1 MKLKTTLYPNI
12 QFLRAIS
19 VLLVFFYHLKLDY
32 FKIGYIGVDIFF
44 LISGYVITSRLYNEY
59 FETKKIDFL
68 KFYSRRIKRIFPV
81 LIFILTTVFFFIIF
95 FQPLDLFIENLY
107 VYFFTIFGASNIYYL
122 FSKKDYFDNVF
133 EDVFGH
139 TWSLGVEE
147 QFYLIF
153 PFFLFF
159 LLSFLKSK
167 KVQSLFIILLIIIG
181 ILSTYI
187 YSEEVKLI
195 FYSPFFRFWQF
206 LVGCLTYVIFHNYK
220 KKNVY
225 ISTCSFVILF
235 FIVISD
241 YFENNLFTIISSTI
255 LTAIFILFYDKKN
268 NLKFIFE
275 NKFFIFIG
283 NISYS
288 FYLWH
293 LPIIYFYE
301 LYFLDNIFKVPLLFI
316 LTTVLS
322 FLTYTFI
329 EQKFRYLKF
338 SSALLKR
345 NIYIVI
351 SFIFV
356 SIILIFYFSSQ
367 KSYENVVKNNFK
379 NLIHNLNF
387 LERKLNYSD
396 RTVFYKININGNEIY
411 RYCTESSKSFVLNN
425 NNLRK
430 QCLKSG
436 ANKKRLFYVIGNS
449 HTANFI
455 PTFNSIKLSDND
467 SFYFEHVSNTI
478 NQNNLEKINLLL
490 NFYQEVYLVTNI
502 EPYNIKV
509 LENINEYLN
518 GKIKILILS
527 TIPNLNS
534 DIDPLKC
541 LIKKIDCMYSSSED
555 YEFRNLDK
563 YFLEIKN
570 FIKSQSFNR
579 VLFYDAYKKICPDKN
594 CYAYNV
600 KKDLLTH
607 RDNSHITIEASKLLI
622 DDFSNF
628 YNINLLKN

>member
-1 MKLKTTLYPNI
+1 MYLKLH
-12 QFLRAIS
+12 FLRKHS
-19 VLLVFFYHLKLDY
+19 
-32 FKIGYIGVDIFF
+32 
-44 LISGYVITSRLYNEY
+44 
-59 FETKKIDFL
+59 
-68 KFYSRRIKRIFPV
+68 
-81 LIFILTTVFFFIIF
+81 
-95 FQPLDLFIENLY
+95 
-107 VYFFTIFGASNIYYL
+107 
-122 FSKKDYFDNVF
+122 
-133 EDVFGH
+133 
-139 TWSLGVEE
+139 
-147 QFYLIF
+147 
-153 PFFLFF
+153 
-159 LLSFLKSK
+159 LKS
-167 KVQSLFIILLIIIG
+167 V
-181 ILSTYI
+181 
-187 YSEEVKLI
+187 
-195 FYSPFFRFWQF
+195 
-206 LVGCLTYVIFHNYK
+206 
-220 KKNVY
+220 
-225 ISTCSFVILF
+225 
-235 FIVISD
+235 
-241 YFENNLFTIISSTI
+241 
-255 LTAIFILFYDKKN
+255 
-268 NLKFIFE
+268 
-275 NKFFIFIG
+275 
-283 NISYS
+283 
-288 FYLWH
+288 
-293 LPIIYFYE
+293 
-301 LYFLDNIFKVPLLFI
+301 
-316 LTTVLS
+316 
-322 FLTYTFI
+322 
-329 EQKFRYLKF
+329 
-338 SSALLKR
+338 
-345 NIYIVI
+345 
-351 SFIFV
+351 
-356 SIILIFYFSSQ
+356 
-367 KSYENVVKNNFK
+367 
-379 NLIHNLNF
+379 
-387 LERKLNYSD
+387 
-396 RTVFYKININGNEIY
+396 
-411 RYCTESSKSFVLNN
+411 
-425 NNLRK
+425 
-430 QCLKSG
+430 